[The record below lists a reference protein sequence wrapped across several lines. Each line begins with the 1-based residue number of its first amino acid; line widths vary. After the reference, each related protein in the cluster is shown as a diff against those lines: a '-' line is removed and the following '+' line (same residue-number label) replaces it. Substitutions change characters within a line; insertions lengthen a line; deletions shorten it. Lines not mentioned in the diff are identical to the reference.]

1 MFDKFRVP
9 RDNLLVPKT
18 GDGLTI
24 AYHGLNLGRLALCA
38 RPRPACACSSRTF
51 CRGSPSGEP
60 TANPSRCA
68 KLVKHV
74 SPGWRR

>member
-24 AYHGLNLGRLALCA
+24 AYHGLNRAGWLCA
-38 RPRPACACSSRTF
+38 RSLGRHARVPREPSAVDLLPAN
-51 CRGSPSGEP
+51 P
-60 TANPSRCA
+60 TASPSRCA
-68 KLVKHV
+68 AGQAV